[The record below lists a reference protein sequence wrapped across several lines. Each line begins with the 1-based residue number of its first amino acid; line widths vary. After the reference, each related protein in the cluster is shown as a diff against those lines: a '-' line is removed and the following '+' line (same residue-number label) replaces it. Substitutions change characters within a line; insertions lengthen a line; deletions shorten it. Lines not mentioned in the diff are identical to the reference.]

1 MVLPLLLAV
10 TVGGPALAAPASP
23 VPAVPAVAVTASPSV
38 EDRDLLKWYRVQP
51 SFDGEPEFLHAIAER
66 LLGDG
71 NRYTEI
77 FELNKGRVQADG
89 KALEKPEVL
98 APGWV
103 LFLPADATGDGVET
117 GQLWYRVQPSF
128 DGEPEFLHA
137 IAERLLGDGERYTE
151 IFELNKGRTQPDGA
165 ALETPERVAPG
176 WILTLPADARGE
188 GIGAGPLPE
197 GAAAAPSAPAT
208 TAAAQAPAAGRTGGF
223 PVLLAVLIVLA
234 VLLVAGAVAGFLVV
248 RRRAAPAG
256 AAPGRA
262 VHAGGPAPAGDG
274 RRTGVGRRAG
284 VGRGAGVGRRAAK
297 DRPELAPP
305 ARTFDT
311 AASWTID
318 RALSVL
324 VAAAG
329 AAGRPVP
336 PVYGVSLDEQSMSL
350 RLASPDTDTVE
361 PWEPAE
367 NGRVWRARLR
377 DLQALPAVTV
387 GSPTPRLVTL
397 GTAGGTRELID
408 LGQATGVISITGD
421 AAASRALIGA
431 WAEELTGSP
440 WSGTVRVVAGDVRP
454 HLDGGERLVS
464 LGSVRDAVTA
474 AEGDRSADA
483 FALRGNPSGEGPG
496 VLILGSA
503 PGAKDLERV
512 QALLTGPHAT
522 WVVVVLGQTRYDR
535 WRFTVAAD
543 GRLDAGAL
551 GLTVYTRG
559 R

>member
-1 MVLPLLLAV
+1 MLLPLLLAV
-10 TVGGPALAAPASP
+10 TVAGPALAAPA
-23 VPAVPAVAVTASPSV
+23 PAVPVVAATASPSV
-38 EDRDLLKWYRVQP
+38 EDRDLLKWYQVQP
-51 SFDGEPEFLHAIAER
+51 SFNGEPEFLHAIAER

-89 KALEKPEVL
+89 TALEKPEVL

-103 LFLPADATGDGVET
+103 LFLPADANGDGVET
-117 GQLWYRVQPSF
+117 GQLWYRVQDSF
-128 DGEPEFLHA
+128 NGEPEFLHA
-137 IAERLLGDGERYTE
+137 IAERLLGDGNRYTE
-151 IFELNKGRTQPDGA
+151 IFELNRGRTQPDGTA
-165 ALETPERVAPG
+165 MEAPERVAPG
-176 WILTLPADARGE
+176 WILALPADAKGE
-188 GIGAGPLPE
+188 GIGAGPMPV
-197 GAAAAPSAPAT
+197 GAAVPSAPAG
-208 TAAAQAPAAGRTGGF
+208 TAAVQVPAAAPTGGF
-223 PVLLAVLIVLA
+223 PVLLVVLIVLT
-234 VLLVAGAVAGFLVV
+234 VLLVVGAIVGFLLF
-248 RRRAAPAG
+248 RKRG
-256 AAPGRA
+256 AAPGPASGRT
-262 VHAGGPAPAGDG
+262 VH
-274 RRTGVGRRAG
+274 
-284 VGRGAGVGRRAAK
+284 GAGNAGAGKAAFGRAAK
-297 DRPELAPP
+297 GRPDVAPP

-336 PVYGVSLDEQSMSL
+336 PVYGVSLDEHHMSL
-350 RLASPDTDTVE
+350 RLAAPDVDTVE

-367 NGRVWRARLR
+367 NGRVWRAQLR

-440 WSGTVRVVAGDVRP
+440 WSGTVRVVAGDIRP
-454 HLDGGERLVS
+454 HLDGGERLMS
-464 LGSVRDAVTA
+464 LGSVRDAITA

-496 VLILGSA
+496 VLILGSV

-522 WVVVVLGQTRYDR
+522 WVAVVLGQTRYDR

-551 GLTVYTRG
+551 GLTVYTKG

>member
-1 MVLPLLLAV
+1 MSRHPVRRVSTVVLPLLLAV
-10 TVGGPALAAPASP
+10 TVGGPALAAPRSP
-23 VPAVPAVAVTASPSV
+23 VPAVPVVAATASPSV
-38 EDRDLLKWYRVQP
+38 EDRELLTWYQVQP

-71 NRYTEI
+71 ERYTEI

-103 LFLPADATGDGVET
+103 LFLPAGAKGDGVQT
-117 GQLWYRVQPSF
+117 GRLWYRVQDSF
-128 DGEPEFLHA
+128 NGEPEFLHA

-151 IFELNKGRTQPDGA
+151 IFELNKGRTQPDGTA
-165 ALETPERVAPG
+165 METPERVAPG
-176 WILTLPADARGE
+176 WILALPADARGE
-188 GIGAGPLPE
+188 GIGAGPMPE
-197 GAAAAPSAPAT
+197 GAAAAPSAPAP
-208 TAAAQAPAAGRTGGF
+208 TAAAQNPASEETGGL
-223 PVLLAVLIVLA
+223 PVLLIVLG
-234 VLLVAGAVAGFLVV
+234 VLLVAGAVAGFLIF
-248 RRRAAPAG
+248 RR
-256 AAPGRA
+256 
-262 VHAGGPAPAGDG
+262 
-274 RRTGVGRRAG
+274 
-284 VGRGAGVGRRAAK
+284 RGAGGKPATGTAAGRAGNG
-297 DRPELAPP
+297 RPDVAPP

-324 VAAAG
+324 VAGAA

-336 PVYGVSLDEQSMSL
+336 PIYGVSLDEQYMSL
-350 RLASPDTDTVE
+350 RLASPDADTVE

-367 NGRVWRARLR
+367 NGRVWRAQLR
-377 DLQALPAVTV
+377 DLQALPAVNV

-408 LGQATGVISITGD
+408 LGQATGVISISGD

-440 WSGTVRVVAGDVRP
+440 WSGTVRVVAGDIRP
-454 HLDGGERLVS
+454 HLDGGERLMS
-464 LGSVRDAVTA
+464 LGSVRDAITA

-535 WRFTVAAD
+535 WRFTIAAD